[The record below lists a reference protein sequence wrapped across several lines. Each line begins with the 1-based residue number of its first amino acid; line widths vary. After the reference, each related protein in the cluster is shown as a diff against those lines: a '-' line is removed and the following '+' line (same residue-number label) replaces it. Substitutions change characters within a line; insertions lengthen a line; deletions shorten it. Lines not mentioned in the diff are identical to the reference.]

1 MRYVRLFIIMMV
13 LSGVLLG
20 CPKTDEVTP
29 VGEAGET
36 IHLLGV
42 VGFHELIVDSLAK
55 KLAAAHIKVEKD
67 FFYWDTYLA
76 KARLALMNDTR
87 EYDVI
92 LGPYSQ
98 LVNFININKVVAL
111 KDVAKRAGMK
121 AEDLYPIIQDKM
133 IDGGNFYCL
142 PYITDTLI
150 YIYRKDLFQKAGLQ
164 PPRTITEMYE
174 IGKKLTSGSEYGL
187 ACPAGPGEG
196 VTAVW
201 SYFLW
206 SYGGVFFDSSW
217 RPKLNSSRALSA
229 TRIYNQILQECA
241 PPAVATWQT
250 EEAVNFFAEGHLAA
264 MILWSGA
271 SRILDDQTR
280 SKIAGKI
287 GYAPLPA
294 GDSGRAAPCL
304 EVWGAVVPRTSPHIL
319 AAKKFC
325 ELLVSQEAF
334 ERTAKSGLAPTPIID
349 LNARYANKWSM
360 TPFAVATR
368 ALAMARERPVV
379 PEATQF
385 IPVISSGLNDILM
398 GADLKGTM
406 DTINQ
411 QITGIMQL
419 NGRYQK
425 SRP

>member
-1 MRYVRLFIIMMV
+1 MRYILVFIVVIA
-13 LSGVLLG
+13 LSWALLG
-20 CPKTDEVTP
+20 RPGTEEVTP
-29 VGEAGET
+29 VGESGET
-36 IHLLGV
+36 IYVLGV
-42 VGFHELIVDSLAK
+42 VGIHELIVDSLAK
-55 KLAAAHIKVEKD
+55 KLAAAHIKVEKN

-98 LVNFININKVVAL
+98 LAPFIKNNKTVAL
-111 KDVAKRAGMK
+111 KDVAKRAGLK
-121 AEDLYPIIQDKM
+121 PEDLYQSIREKM

-142 PYITDTLI
+142 PYVTDTLI
-150 YIYRKDLFQKAGLQ
+150 YFYRKDLFQKAGLR

-174 IGKKLTSGSEYGL
+174 TGKTMTSGSDYGL
-187 ACPAGPGEG
+187 AFPAGPGEG

-206 SYGGVFFDSSW
+206 SYGGDFFDTGW
-217 RPKLNSSRALSA
+217 RPMLNSSRALTA
-229 TRIYNQILQECA
+229 TRIYNQILLECA

-250 EEAVNFFAEGHLAA
+250 EEAANFFAQGHLAA

-271 SRILDDQTR
+271 WRILDDGGQN
-280 SKIAGKI
+280 KIAGKI
-287 GYAPLPA
+287 GYALLPA
-294 GDSGRAAPCL
+294 GDSGQAAPCL
-304 EVWGAVVPRTSPHIL
+304 EVWVAVAPRTSPHIL

-325 ELLVSQEAF
+325 ELLASREAF
-334 ERTAKSGLAPTPIID
+334 EKTAELGLAPTPLAG
-349 LNARYANKWSM
+349 LNARYADKRPM

-368 ALAMARERPVV
+368 ALAMARERPIV

-398 GADLKGTM
+398 GAGLKVTM
-406 DTINQ
+406 DAINQ

-419 NGRYQK
+419 NGRYK
-425 SRP
+425 KN